1 MGGDDL
7 GSDDEQYLTA
17 RATID
22 DSASNDDGN
31 RARPTATTTATAT
44 ARRNR
49 DAGAEEDIVD
59 SGPQQ
64 KKSKRDGDGSSSGG
78 GSNMNREQ
86 SGDGGGH
93 GNLFRQALHVA
104 NQSPRQQAAFLQ
116 QAMRRYYS
124 TSDAAGSAG
133 PGSKD
138 ILPAIHPSYFAS
150 FSSEQQ
156 EPIQA
161 ASFLDKLR
169 SAVSNKKLKNWG
181 SHPSSSPAAAA
192 SPCVIVVCISARRA
206 VSILQELA
214 PLKIRVAKLFP
225 KNGSV
230 REQLDLLRPGPG
242 KGGSNSCSVAVGTPH
257 RLLVLAEE
265 LSKTA
270 RGASGAEGGRPPTP
284 MTDRTQLVI
293 LDGHASSNQS
303 TVFTMADTAPHCMK
317 FLVEHVL
324 PQLQA
329 RKDLKLAFF

>member
-1 MGGDDL
+1 
-7 GSDDEQYLTA
+7 
-17 RATID
+17 
-22 DSASNDDGN
+22 
-31 RARPTATTTATAT
+31 
-44 ARRNR
+44 
-49 DAGAEEDIVD
+49 
-59 SGPQQ
+59 
-64 KKSKRDGDGSSSGG
+64 
-78 GSNMNREQ
+78 
-86 SGDGGGH
+86 
-93 GNLFRQALHVA
+93 
-104 NQSPRQQAAFLQ
+104 
-116 QAMRRYYS
+116 
-124 TSDAAGSAG
+124 
-133 PGSKD
+133 
-138 ILPAIHPSYFAS
+138 
-150 FSSEQQ
+150 
-156 EPIQA
+156 
-161 ASFLDKLR
+161 
-169 SAVSNKKLKNWG
+169 VSNKKLKNWG
-181 SHPSSSPAAAA
+181 SPAAAA
-192 SPCVIVVCISARRA
+192 SPCVIVVCVSARRA
-206 VSILQELA
+206 VSILRELA
-214 PLKIRVAKLFP
+214 PLKVRVAKLFP